1 MLSKN
6 MILLTHGDL
15 ATGIIQSA
23 QLILGKIPN
32 LFSISIGLDET
43 VEDIINEIKRIEASF
58 FEEKPINI
66 VTDIPGGST
75 TQAAIKVIEGQKDK
89 YLITGLNLGL
99 LLTLVTLPLTKDRTD
114 NLIKLKNAVLE
125 AKNTIQIVDNLFFD
139 LEQNQDGEL

>member
-32 LFSISIGLDET
+32 LFSISICLDET
-43 VEDIINEIKRIEASF
+43 VEDIINEIKKIEASF
-58 FEEKPINI
+58 FEEKPIII

-99 LLTLVTLPLTKDRTD
+99 LLTLVTLPLTKDRND

>member
-6 MILLTHGDL
+6 IILLTHGDL

-43 VEDIINEIKRIEASF
+43 VEDIINEIKKIEASF
-58 FEEKPINI
+58 FEEKPIII

>member
-43 VEDIINEIKRIEASF
+43 VEDIINEIKKIEASF
-58 FEEKPINI
+58 FEEKPIII

>member
-32 LFSISIGLDET
+32 LFSISIGLDGT
-43 VEDIINEIKRIEASF
+43 VEDIINEIKKIEASF
-58 FEEKPINI
+58 FEEKPIII

-114 NLIKLKNAVLE
+114 NLIKLKNVVLE

>member
-43 VEDIINEIKRIEASF
+43 VEDIINEIKKIEASF
-58 FEEKPINI
+58 FEEKPIII

-125 AKNTIQIVDNLFFD
+125 AKNTIQIVDDLFFD
-139 LEQNQDGEL
+139 LEQSQDGEL

>member
-43 VEDIINEIKRIEASF
+43 VEDIINEIKKIEASF
-58 FEEKPINI
+58 FEEKPIII

-139 LEQNQDGEL
+139 LE

>member
-1 MLSKN
+1 

-23 QLILGKIPN
+23 QLILGKTPN

-43 VEDIINEIKRIEASF
+43 VEDIINEIKKIEASF
-58 FEEKPINI
+58 FEEKPIII

-99 LLTLVTLPLTKDRTD
+99 LLTLVALPLTKDRTD

>member
-6 MILLTHGDL
+6 IILLTHGDL

-58 FEEKPINI
+58 FEEKPIII

-99 LLTLVTLPLTKDRTD
+99 LVTLVTLPLTKDRTD

-125 AKNTIQIVDNLFFD
+125 AKNTIQIVDDLFFD
-139 LEQNQDGEL
+139 LEQSQDGEL

>member
-6 MILLTHGDL
+6 IILLTHGDL

-43 VEDIINEIKRIEASF
+43 VEDIINEIKKIEASF
-58 FEEKPINI
+58 FEEKPIII

-114 NLIKLKNAVLE
+114 NLIKLKNVVLE

>member
-1 MLSKN
+1 

-58 FEEKPINI
+58 FEEKPIII

-99 LLTLVTLPLTKDRTD
+99 LVTLVTLPLTKDRTD

-125 AKNTIQIVDNLFFD
+125 AKNTIQIVDDLFFD
-139 LEQNQDGEL
+139 LEQSQDGEL

>member
-32 LFSISIGLDET
+32 LFSISICLDET
-43 VEDIINEIKRIEASF
+43 VEDIINEIKKIEASF
-58 FEEKPINI
+58 FEEKPIII

>member
-1 MLSKN
+1 M
-6 MILLTHGDL
+6 
-15 ATGIIQSA
+15 
-23 QLILGKIPN
+23 
-32 LFSISIGLDET
+32 
-43 VEDIINEIKRIEASF
+43 
-58 FEEKPINI
+58 
-66 VTDIPGGST
+66 TDIPGGST

>member
-58 FEEKPINI
+58 FEEKPIII

-99 LLTLVTLPLTKDRTD
+99 LVTLVTLPLTKDRTD

-125 AKNTIQIVDNLFFD
+125 AKNTIQIVDDLFFD
-139 LEQNQDGEL
+139 LEQSQDGEL